1 MSPPIGPG
9 GFREHRRRRR
19 SRPMSEINVTP
30 FVDVMLVLLIVFM
43 VAAPLMMAGVPVQL
57 PKSEASRVSAPR
69 EPLVVSIDRD
79 GKIFLRQDAVEP
91 DALRSSLVQLA
102 ETEKDAVV
110 YVRADRTIPYGR
122 AMEVLGIVSASGFAR
137 VSFLSEAAAPPARR

>member
-1 MSPPIGPG
+1 MAGVFDMGGGDDEAPPLAG
-9 GFREHRRRRR
+9 
-19 SRPMSEINVTP
+19 EINVTP

-79 GKIFLRQDAVEP
+79 GRIFLRQEAVEP
-91 DALRSSLVQLA
+91 DGLRRSLVELA
-102 ETEKDAVV
+102 QTEKDAVV
-110 YVRADRTIPYGR
+110 YVRADRTISYGR
-122 AMEVLGIVSASGFAR
+122 AMEVLGIVSSSGFGR
-137 VSFLSEAAAPPARR
+137 VSLLSEATAVPAPTAPGR